1 MDTIILPL
9 DGTPEAECAF
19 MAVQALAKPPA
30 RLRLLYV
37 GDDPDNDHQDYLD
50 RIARLFTELGH
61 EPTAQVLPG
70 DDPAAVI
77 VQTAQVLEADLVILK
92 RDDREG
98 IAGWVLGS
106 ITDKVAREL
115 PCPLLLINPFPG
127 DSRWIDYRIEHI
139 MVPLDGSA
147 PAEHAIER
155 ALTLAERLGCRVTIM
170 YSVPWLQ
177 PTYAAPPELLAIGT
191 VSAQTD
197 AQVEA
202 EMHEYLQH
210 IAERYAD
217 RTEMGRVAIRGP
229 AADAVCVA
237 AENHDVDLIVMT
249 TQGAGGIVHRGL
261 GSVAE
266 GVTKAS
272 GVPVML
278 VRPAE

>member
-19 MAVQALAKPPA
+19 MAVQALAKSPA
-30 RLRLLYV
+30 RVRLLYV
-37 GDDPDNDHQDYLD
+37 GDDPNNEHQDYLD

-61 EPTAQVLPG
+61 EPTAQVLSG
-70 DDPAAVI
+70 DDPAEVI

-127 DSRWIDYRIEHI
+127 DSRWVDYRIEHI
-139 MVPLDGSA
+139 MVPLGS
-147 PAEHAIER
+147 
-155 ALTLAERLGCRVTIM
+155 RVTVM

-177 PTYAAPPELLAIGT
+177 PTYAAPPELLAVGS
-191 VSAQTD
+191 VSADTD

-217 RTEMGRVAIRGP
+217 RAEVGRVAMRGP

-278 VRPAE
+278 VRPTD